1 MRVEVVF
8 SEKNDEFEPLFAE
21 KNDEFEPA
29 FGEITRLGVVED
41 LDEVLNHQEELLEE
55 LAEVLDSKTNNNA
68 VIEPLEIT
76 ENGTYHATKVDGY
89 APITVNVPVPDGYIV
104 PQGVKEITENGT
116 HDVTQYASVNIAVPS
131 KEPLLQEKTVTE
143 NGEVIADS
151 GYDGLSK
158 VTVDVASGG
167 AEREDAFLM
176 RTISGDYS
184 NHRVTKISSYLFAQC
199 NGLTSIDCPNVE
211 TIGANAFQA
220 CTRLKTLDFPKC
232 KTLEAGAFASCNGVV
247 SANFPVL
254 TSINSSFNSCTAMKE
269 FYAPML
275 QTVGNQ
281 AFYFCSGMIKFDLP
295 SLKSIGT
302 HAFNA
307 CSKMTALILRSE
319 TFCTLANTNAF
330 LNTPVAKGTGYVYV
344 PKALL
349 EQYKAATNWSTYAAQ
364 IRAIEDYPEICGG

>member
-29 FGEITRLGVVED
+29 FGEIARWGVVED
-41 LDEVLNHQEELLEE
+41 LDEVLTHQEKLLEE
-55 LAEVLDSKTNNNA
+55 LGAVLDSKTNNNA

-89 APITVNVPVPDGYIV
+89 APITVNVPIPDGYIV
-104 PQGVKEITENGT
+104 PQGVKEITENGE
-116 HDVTQYASVNIAVPS
+116 HDVTQYASANIAVPS
-131 KEPLLQEKTVTE
+131 EEPLLQEKTVTE

-158 VTVDVASGG
+158 VIVDVASGG
-167 AEREDAFLM
+167 TEIEDSFIT
-176 RTISGDYS
+176 RTSKRDYS
-184 NHRVTKISSYLFAQC
+184 NPRVTSVASYMFYDC
-199 NGLTSIDCPNVE
+199 RGLTSIDLPNVT
-211 TIGANAFQA
+211 TIATNAFGR
-220 CTRLKTLDFPKC
+220 CVGLKTLDFPKC
-232 KTLEAGAFASCNGVV
+232 KTLAGAVFTSCNGVT

-254 TSINSSFNSCTAMKE
+254 TSIVSDFNSCTAMKE

-275 QTVGNQ
+275 QTIGNQ
-281 AFYFCSGMIKFDLP
+281 AFYFCQNMVKFDLP

-302 HAFNA
+302 HGFNA
-307 CSKMTALILRSE
+307 CSKLTVLILRSE
-319 TFCTLANTNAF
+319 TLCTLANTNGF